1 VLRNSLLTI
10 HILGV
15 IAWLG
20 FGGYELLLSH
30 EIRKARGTNA
40 EIPLMR
46 IYGRYAGLVA
56 IATLIVAIAGSA
68 MAWFFGWGFFSSLW
82 LGIKQTIMLAIVLD
96 MALMSPIFIRTANE
110 IKALPDSIGPQLDSV
125 RALLT
130 RVDRHVLPMRLGA
143 LVAVVLAVWRP
154 A

>member
-1 VLRNSLLTI
+1 MLRDSLLTI

-20 FGGYELLLSH
+20 LGGYELLLSH
-30 EIRKARGTNA
+30 EIRKARDTA
-40 EIPLMR
+40 MEIPLIR

-56 IATLIVAIAGSA
+56 AATLVVAVAGGA
-68 MAWFFGWGFFSSLW
+68 MALLLGWGFFNQLW
-82 LGIKQTIMLAIVLD
+82 LGIKQAIMLAILLD
-96 MALMSPIFIRTANE
+96 IAFMTPTFIRTANA
-110 IKALPDSIGPQLDSV
+110 IKALPDSAGPQLDSV
-125 RALLT
+125 RSLLA
-130 RVDRHVLPMRLGA
+130 RVERHVVPMRLGA